1 MKQKPTPFCIQ
12 GIRVD
17 DLERKFGTPLYVYD
31 GNKIVT
37 QLEKLRQAF
46 DVNIN
51 IKFAVK
57 ALSNLS
63 ILRLL
68 KKYGAGADVVSIQEA
83 RLALLAGFNAN
94 DIMFT
99 PNNVDF
105 AEIQEAV
112 NLGTEITLDN
122 LSSLEKFGQAY
133 GFSKPVAL
141 RLNPHIMAGGNLKI
155 STGHKNS
162 KFGISV
168 QQLPEILT
176 VVDKYN
182 MQISG
187 LHIHTGSEIKD
198 VGVFMQMA
206 EILFG
211 LAEQFPHLKFLDF
224 GGGYKVAYKN
234 SDQVT
239 DIAALGKSLSQALR
253 NYNLRSGREIELRLE
268 PGKFLVSEA
277 GYLITKAT
285 VVKETPSVTFVGVNS
300 GLNHLIRPMMY
311 DAYHEII
318 NGSNTEGPMLTYTI
332 AGNICETD
340 NFGVDRQLSKVQEGD
355 LIIILNAGA
364 YGFTMASNYNSRFK
378 PCEVLILNGNA
389 YLIRSRDTFEDL
401 TKNQILLDM

>member
-1 MKQKPTPFCIQ
+1 MKQFNIQ
-12 GIRVD
+12 GIGVS
-17 DLERKFGTPLYVYD
+17 DLAKEFGTPLYVYD
-31 GNKIVT
+31 GNKIIT

-46 DVNIN
+46 QVKVN

-57 ALSNLS
+57 ALTNISVLS
-63 ILRLL
+63 LL
-68 KKYGAGADVVSIQEA
+68 KKNGAGADVVSIQEA
-83 RLALLAGFNAN
+83 RLALLAGFAAK

-105 AEIQEAV
+105 GEIQEAV
-112 NLGTEITLDN
+112 ALGTEITLDN

-133 GFSKPVAL
+133 GFTQPVAL

-155 STGHKNS
+155 STGHKQS
-162 KFGISV
+162 KFGISI
-168 QQLPEILT
+168 QQMPEIFSM
-176 VVDKYN
+176 VEKYN
-182 MQISG
+182 LQISG

-211 LAEQFPHLKFLDF
+211 LADQFAHLKFLDF
-224 GGGYKVAYKN
+224 GGGYKVAYKS

-239 DIAALGKSLSQALR
+239 DLDALGKSLSQALLE
-253 NYNLRSGREIELRLE
+253 YNQRSGRNIELRLE

-277 GYLITKAT
+277 GYLITTAT
-285 VVKETPSVTFVGVNS
+285 VLKETPSSTFVGVNS

-318 NGSNTEGPMLTYTI
+318 NGTNAEGPIHTYTI
-332 AGNICETD
+332 SGNICETD
-340 NFGVDRQLSKVQEGD
+340 NFGVDRELPEVTEGD

-378 PCEVLILNGNA
+378 PAEVLIYNGKA
-389 YLIRSRDTFEDL
+389 RLIRSRDTFEDL
-401 TKNQILLDM
+401 VKNQIRLDF